1 MPTDMSAAHEDLVA
15 GIPPSLVEVLGSTT
29 CEDTAIV
36 RSRLHALGVPFRD
49 LDVDADHDAE
59 QRAKDL
65 NGGHRITP
73 TVVVDG
79 GRSAVA
85 EPTLERLGEL
95 VVEAGYDVRQPLA
108 TQLHGELTTRAVPGP
123 RPPARPIAHLS
134 ISSGHRRQTALFL
147 GHGAE
152 CLACLGYARQL
163 AARHEELADGDAIA
177 VNVVPGD
184 DEAAAEWR
192 AALDARATIATDPG
206 GAWKAAIAAHVDVP
220 AGDAIVVVLD
230 RFAAPRVTSHASE
243 AGGLVDPSEVV
254 DWLRFLALE
263 CPECSGEIEW
273 PADG

>member
-1 MPTDMSAAHEDLVA
+1 MPTEMSAAHEDPAA
-15 GIPPSLVEVLGSTT
+15 GIPPRPIEVLGSTT

-49 LDVDADHDAE
+49 LDIDADHDAA
-59 QRAKDL
+59 QRTRDL

-73 TVVVDG
+73 TVVVGD

-95 VVEAGYDVRQPLA
+95 VAEAGYDVRPPVA
-108 TQLHGELTTRAVPGP
+108 TQLHGELTTRPIP
-123 RPPARPIAHLS
+123 RARPSARPLAHLS
-134 ISSGHRRQTALFL
+134 ISSGRRRQTALFL
-147 GHGAE
+147 GHGAA

-163 AARHEELADGDAIA
+163 AARHRELADVDAIA
-177 VNVVPGD
+177 VSVVPGD
-184 DEAAAEWR
+184 DEAPAEWR
-192 AALDARATIATDPG
+192 AALDSRATIASDPG
-206 GAWKAAIAAHVDVP
+206 GAWKAANAAHVDVP
-220 AGDAIVVVLD
+220 AGDAIVAVLD